1 VDERDLSPL
10 LPLES
15 PHHGFR
21 GDGGA
26 PPPRDPV
33 PAGLTIAISREAGA
47 RGGTI
52 GRRVGRLLSW
62 QVYDQELLEYV
73 IQDSNVQQGLR
84 DSLPEPALRWVDARL
99 DALSSREGGS
109 LPPAMANLARLSLT
123 LGAQGHVVLIGRGAG
138 YLLPRASTLHARL
151 VAPMEDRVAYM
162 AQWLRL
168 TVEEAQQRVRVRDQ
182 RRAEFLTHFL
192 HRQAGEV
199 YGYDL
204 VLNTSSL
211 GEELCAELIVRSACS
226 KERQFLG
233 RSEGDSEFPIG

>member
-1 VDERDLSPL
+1 
-10 LPLES
+10 
-15 PHHGFR
+15 
-21 GDGGA
+21 
-26 PPPRDPV
+26 
-33 PAGLTIAISREAGA
+33 LTIAISREAGA

-84 DSLPEPALRWVDARL
+84 DSLPEPGQGWVDERL
-99 DALSSREGGS
+99 EAMASREGGN
-109 LPPAMANLARLSLT
+109 LPPALGNLARLSLT

-138 YLLPRASTLHARL
+138 YLLPRESTLHVRL
-151 VAPMEDRVAYM
+151 VAPLEERVAYM

-168 TVEEAQQRVRVRDQ
+168 TDEEARQRVRVRDQ

-211 GEELCAELIVRSACS
+211 GEELCAELIVRAACS
-226 KERQFLG
+226 KELQFL
-233 RSEGDSEFPIG
+233 RRAEGDSECPVS